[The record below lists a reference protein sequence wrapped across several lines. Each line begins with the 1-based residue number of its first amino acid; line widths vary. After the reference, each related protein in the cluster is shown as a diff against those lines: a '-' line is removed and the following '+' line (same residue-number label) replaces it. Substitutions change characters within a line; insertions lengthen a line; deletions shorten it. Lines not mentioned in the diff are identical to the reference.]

1 VRHARQRIGRD
12 EAVAIAGGGEA
23 GLAVVNRLSGQ
34 RQADGGRQAGPLR
47 LITVGDDGAV
57 NLIHETLIRSKGP
70 DSAGKP
76 QPYWPTLWNNIEKNK
91 ERAARRERLQLLARE
106 WKDRRGL
113 ARMLGLAGWSSL
125 FGFRGLAAP
134 GSLEQRY
141 LRWSRAR
148 AAAEAVAL
156 AAILVLI
163 GESVAWA
170 LNRGAP
176 LAAIGER
183 WAYRLGLAKPTVPN
197 LVEIRAGSFW
207 MGSNKDDGSKPVH
220 RLTFAQ
226 PFSLAVTE
234 ITFRERDACVA
245 DGGCDYRP
253 ADQGWGRATRPVI
266 NVSWQDAQ
274 AYIVWL
280 SRRMGKVCRLP
291 SEAEWEYAARA
302 GTTTDYALPAPQ
314 GSDDI
319 KGKRLANCAD
329 CGSEWDFK
337 QTAPV
342 GRFPANAWGLHDM
355 HGNVFER
362 LEDCGHNSYEGAPD
376 DGRAWREEKGGDC
389 ASRVLR
395 GGSWLGSQ
403 DSARS
408 ALRNGYFPLNRS
420 NFIGF
425 RVVCVSP
432 ISGH

>member
-1 VRHARQRIGRD
+1 
-12 EAVAIAGGGEA
+12 
-23 GLAVVNRLSGQ
+23 
-34 RQADGGRQAGPLR
+34 
-47 LITVGDDGAV
+47 
-57 NLIHETLIRSKGP
+57 
-70 DSAGKP
+70 
-76 QPYWPTLWNNIEKNK
+76 
-91 ERAARRERLQLLARE
+91 LQLLARE

-125 FGFRGLAAP
+125 FGFRGLAAQ

-156 AAILVLI
+156 AAMLVVI

-170 LNRGAP
+170 VNRGAP
-176 LAAIGER
+176 FAAIGER
-183 WAYRLGLAKPTVPN
+183 WAYRLGLAKPAVPN

-207 MGSNKDDGSKPVH
+207 MGSNKDDVSKPVH
-220 RLTFAQ
+220 RVTFAQ
-226 PFSLAVTE
+226 PFSLAATE
-234 ITFRERDACVA
+234 ITFREWDSCVA

-266 NVSWQDAQ
+266 YVSWQDAR

-302 GTTTDYALPAPQ
+302 GTTTDYALPAPE
-314 GSDDI
+314 GSDDFN
-319 KGKRLANCAD
+319 GKNLANCAD
-329 CGSEWDFK
+329 CGSEWGAK

-342 GRFPANAWGLHDM
+342 GRFPANAWGLQDM
-355 HGNVFER
+355 HGNVFEWV
-362 LEDCGHNSYEGAPD
+362 EDCWHNSYEGAPD
-376 DGRAWREEKGGDC
+376 DGRAWRAEEGGDC
-389 ASRVLR
+389 AVHVLR
-395 GGSWLGSQ
+395 GGSWVSPRGN
-403 DSARS
+403 ARS
-408 ALRNGYFPLNRS
+408 ADRGRNIPSDRDVV
-420 NFIGF
+420 IGF